1 MPETECPKRIRR
13 LYDWEIEEAKLVFAD
28 RLNTDRVRVHECAE
42 WPDTIH
48 RLGKRLRG
56 LPPPAKGE
64 HNAMTLGNNCYFP
77 VPMPERPTSPDDPF
91 GMGWL
96 IHELTHAWQFQTIG
110 WLYLIRAFLS
120 QLTSRP
126 YEFGGEAGLRAMRA
140 KNGTLLSFNPEQQ
153 GAITSMYYVRLKRG
167 HDVSAWDP
175 YIQDIRA
182 A

>member
-13 LYDWEIEEAKLVFAD
+13 LFDWEIDEAKLVFAD
-28 RLNTDRVRVHECAE
+28 RLRYNRVRVHECAE
-42 WPDTIH
+42 WPDTIYW
-48 RLGKRLRG
+48 LGKRLRG
-56 LPPPAKGE
+56 LSPPAKDE
-64 HNAMTLGNNCYFP
+64 HNAITLGNNCFFP
-77 VPMPERPTSPDDPF
+77 LPLPERPSSPGDPF

-110 WLYLIRAFLS
+110 WLYLIRAVLA

-126 YEFGGEAGLRAMRA
+126 YDFGGEAGLRAMRE
-140 KNGTLLSFNPEQQ
+140 KNGTLLSFNAEQQ
-153 GAITSMYYVRLKRG
+153 GAITGTYYVHLKGG